1 MEIRL
6 AVILSIPSNHNYN
19 KVVKSHWLSTVLI
32 SILIGQYKSCLSN
45 WTVKQC
51 MPSSAL
57 TWIGF
62 SFSLL
67 AKNGISCVWIGNRT
81 LCYPIQFVIM
91 AFNKNRTPLCCY
103 VILLITF
110 TITDGIYWSPLSPIL
125 PLLILFFSLLGQVIA
140 LWFVTLMINSLAW
153 KLQ

>member
-19 KVVKSHWLSTVLI
+19 KIVKSHLLSTVLN

-45 WTVKQC
+45 WTVQQC

-62 SFSLL
+62 LFSLL

-91 AFNKNRTPLCCY
+91 VFNKNRTPLCCY
-103 VILLITF
+103 VILLITY
-110 TITDGIYWSPLSPIL
+110 DYRWNWSPLSPIL

-153 KLQ
+153 KVQ